1 MPGIVDLVL
10 ADQRARGIHY
20 KPWMEETAPARTRG
34 GKRPAGR
41 PAKRVPKPARAGAAA
56 AAKRTVAKKKP
67 ARRAGR

>member
-1 MPGIVDLVL
+1 
-10 ADQRARGIHY
+10 
-20 KPWMEETAPARTRG
+20 MEETAPARTRG